1 MLGITGSYYVQI
13 TNLWC
18 ESVAFEA
25 TDLSP
30 FMGARSGPRCWVP
43 GLDVWEPNLV
53 PHLGARS
60 GPFFGV
66 SDLAHLLGA
75 RFGAPC

>member
-1 MLGITGSYYVQI
+1 M

-25 TDLSP
+25 ADLGP
-30 FMGARSGPRCWVP
+30 FMGARSGLRCWVP
-43 GLDVWEPNLV
+43 GLHAWEPNLV
-53 PHLGARS
+53 PHLGTRS

-66 SDLAHLLGA
+66 SDQPHFWVPDLEPH
-75 RFGAPC
+75 FEVCSWTQF